1 MWNFAKE
8 GKRDLRKF
16 GYFPFFSY
24 CIEFEI
30 LIIQTQTLRK
40 GYSAIM
46 QLQLSLTSY
55 FLLFAQ
61 MPSWLDSREISLNST
76 NLFRFKFG
84 DVKTRIFLVFHLF
97 PLGTQNNQYFFIYTK
112 TMNNIHSII
121 QL

>member
-16 GYFPFFSY
+16 GYFPFFFN

-40 GYSAIM
+40 GYSVIM
-46 QLQLSLTSY
+46 QLQLSVTSC

-61 MPSWLDSREISLNST
+61 IPSWLDAR
-76 NLFRFKFG
+76 R
-84 DVKTRIFLVFHLF
+84 
-97 PLGTQNNQYFFIYTK
+97 
-112 TMNNIHSII
+112 
-121 QL
+121 